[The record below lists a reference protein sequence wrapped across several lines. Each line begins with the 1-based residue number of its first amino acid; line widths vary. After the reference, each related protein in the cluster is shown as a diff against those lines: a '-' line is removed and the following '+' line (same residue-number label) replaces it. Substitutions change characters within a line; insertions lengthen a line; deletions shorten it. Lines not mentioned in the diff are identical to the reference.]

1 MPFLGK
7 INRMLA
13 LSALLALL
21 LFAAPVSA
29 QDAGTLTGVVTDV
42 ESGQPV
48 VGAAVQVPA
57 ANRHAF
63 TNVDGRY
70 LLRDVPVGTQTV
82 RVEILGYATIE
93 QAVDVTTATT
103 RADFELS
110 AEALQLDALVVTG
123 QQIERQVREV
133 AYSVA
138 TIQGDELTEVR
149 EANFVDALAARTP
162 GVDIISQSGDI
173 GASTRIVIRGVS
185 SLSGDNQPLFVVDGV
200 PISNSNIV
208 AGTSQDR
215 LTGAVDVGNRG
226 ADLSADDIESVTVLR
241 GAAAAAL
248 YGQRA
253 KDGVILVTTKK
264 GRSVGG
270 HTITA
275 STTLRTSDAL
285 VWPEFQNQYAQGTSG
300 VYSSTSLNGWG
311 PRIAGQEVEDING
324 EMVNLNAQPNNV
336 ENFFDNALLAIH
348 SVSVSAAS
356 DEADFRLGVTYQDQA
371 GLVPQS
377 KLNRTSINVNT
388 GYKLLPELNA
398 RLSGFYIN
406 TGSIGRAVSGSND
419 PNVLLPLVY
428 GLPRTFNIDAL
439 KDYKDELGNQKTV
452 GTFSNNPYW
461 VVNENPFE
469 NEVDR
474 VFGSASVDYSP
485 LDWMTVTGRFGLDSY
500 TEDRRAISAI
510 GTVGRDDGA
519 FSLDVIQERQL
530 NYDLMT
536 EMGTDLNEDFN
547 LRTVLGVNWNW
558 REREIQRNVASGL
571 MVAGLYNFANAN
583 SSTPTNSY
591 WERKLYGIFADATL
605 GYRDYLFLNVTGRND
620 WSSTLPEANN
630 SFFYPSV
637 NVSFIP
643 TDAFNIAGDVLS
655 YMKVRA
661 NWAQVGSD
669 EDPYQ
674 LDFRYFP
681 SSQIWGQYATH
692 NAFPFGGRTGF
703 EATNTIPPSN
713 LKPQNQT
720 SYEVGTEVQLFN
732 GRAGFDLTYYDVR
745 TEDQIIS
752 IPIPQT
758 TGFSQN
764 RTNIGEVSNEGIELA
779 VNLTPLRMRDFSW
792 RVDANYTTNKNRV
805 VSLAPGVEELN
816 IASGFNS
823 LQVKAVPGQ
832 SLGLYGPGFLRN
844 DAGQILIDPN
854 TGLRQEGEI
863 IRLGSIDPDFK
874 IGVSNTLSF
883 GPVTGS
889 FLIDWREG
897 GSIFSNTVGML
908 RRNGLAEET
917 AVNRDGTFIDEGV
930 IQVVES
936 GDTTY
941 VPNDVPVQSMQA
953 FWNRYSDSGIH
964 EGNVFDASS
973 ARVREVRLDWTLPRR
988 WLTGTPFGSLSV
1000 GVEGRN
1006 LWLFYKKVPHI
1017 DPDTGQFG
1025 SASNGQGIEWN
1036 VLPSTRSF
1044 GFNVEAR
1051 F

>member
-13 LSALLALL
+13 LSASLALL

-324 EMVNLNAQPNNV
+324 EMVNLNAQP
-336 ENFFDNALLAIH
+336 EQRRELLRQR
-348 SVSVSAAS
+348 AAG
-356 DEADFRLGVTYQDQA
+356 DPQRLGFGGERRSGLPPRRDVSGPGGPGATEQAEPDVDQRKHRLQAAA
-371 GLVPQS
+371 GAERASVGLLHQHREHRPRGLGEQRS
-377 KLNRTSINVNT
+377 RTCCCRWSTGCPARSTSMRSRTTRTSWAT
-388 GYKLLPELNA
+388 RRRWA
-398 RLSGFYIN
+398 R
-406 TGSIGRAVSGSND
+406 
-419 PNVLLPLVY
+419 
-428 GLPRTFNIDAL
+428 
-439 KDYKDELGNQKTV
+439 
-452 GTFSNNPYW
+452 
-461 VVNENPFE
+461 
-469 NEVDR
+469 
-474 VFGSASVDYSP
+474 SP
-485 LDWMTVTGRFGLDSY
+485 TT
-500 TEDRRAISAI
+500 
-510 GTVGRDDGA
+510 
-519 FSLDVIQERQL
+519 
-530 NYDLMT
+530 
-536 EMGTDLNEDFN
+536 
-547 LRTVLGVNWNW
+547 
-558 REREIQRNVASGL
+558 
-571 MVAGLYNFANAN
+571 
-583 SSTPTNSY
+583 
-591 WERKLYGIFADATL
+591 
-605 GYRDYLFLNVTGRND
+605 
-620 WSSTLPEANN
+620 
-630 SFFYPSV
+630 
-637 NVSFIP
+637 
-643 TDAFNIAGDVLS
+643 
-655 YMKVRA
+655 
-661 NWAQVGSD
+661 
-669 EDPYQ
+669 
-674 LDFRYFP
+674 
-681 SSQIWGQYATH
+681 
-692 NAFPFGGRTGF
+692 RTG
-703 EATNTIPPSN
+703 
-713 LKPQNQT
+713 
-720 SYEVGTEVQLFN
+720 
-732 GRAGFDLTYYDVR
+732 
-745 TEDQIIS
+745 
-752 IPIPQT
+752 
-758 TGFSQN
+758 
-764 RTNIGEVSNEGIELA
+764 
-779 VNLTPLRMRDFSW
+779 W
-792 RVDANYTTNKNRV
+792 
-805 VSLAPGVEELN
+805 
-816 IASGFNS
+816 
-823 LQVKAVPGQ
+823 
-832 SLGLYGPGFLRN
+832 
-844 DAGQILIDPN
+844 
-854 TGLRQEGEI
+854 
-863 IRLGSIDPDFK
+863 
-874 IGVSNTLSF
+874 
-883 GPVTGS
+883 
-889 FLIDWREG
+889 
-897 GSIFSNTVGML
+897 
-908 RRNGLAEET
+908 
-917 AVNRDGTFIDEGV
+917 
-930 IQVVES
+930 
-936 GDTTY
+936 
-941 VPNDVPVQSMQA
+941 
-953 FWNRYSDSGIH
+953 
-964 EGNVFDASS
+964 
-973 ARVREVRLDWTLPRR
+973 
-988 WLTGTPFGSLSV
+988 
-1000 GVEGRN
+1000 
-1006 LWLFYKKVPHI
+1006 
-1017 DPDTGQFG
+1017 
-1025 SASNGQGIEWN
+1025 
-1036 VLPSTRSF
+1036 
-1044 GFNVEAR
+1044 
-1051 F
+1051 